1 MSHVIHARR
10 IKKKMLFRIWSTVSD
25 SYLTEEM
32 TEKELRE
39 YILADDVNKAIE
51 LYFREIDDRVQRV
64 REKGTSSRI
73 KHTHDL
79 TAPWDKERRQ

>member
-1 MSHVIHARR
+1 MSHVIHARK
-10 IKKKMLFRIWSTVSD
+10 IKKRILFRIWSTVSD

-39 YILADDVNKAIE
+39 YTLVDAVKKAIE
-51 LYFREIDDRVQRV
+51 LYLREIDDRVQRAC
-64 REKGTSSRI
+64 ETGTSSRI